1 MIIAIDGP
9 SASGKSTTAKGV
21 AEELDILHL
30 DTGAMY
36 RAITWACINSNI
48 ELVKSLQ
55 LSAFI
60 ETLSISFDTQN
71 NIRLNGRDISKE
83 IRKTEITSKVSI
95 ISAISYVR
103 EKMVNKQR
111 LIAKNL
117 DCVIEG
123 RDIGTVVFPNA
134 DYKFF
139 LDAKPEIRA
148 KRRMLDLMLI
158 GENKSFEDLVEEIK
172 MRDYLDSNREISPL
186 IKAKDAI
193 IIDTTNLT
201 MDEQIKKITSLMIHK
216 P

>member
-30 DTGAMY
+30 NTGAMY
-36 RAITWACINSNI
+36 RAVTWACINSNI

-60 ETLSISFDTQN
+60 DTLSISFDTQN
-71 NIRLNGRDISKE
+71 KIRLNGRDISKE

-117 DCVIEG
+117 DCVMEG

-201 MDEQIKKITSLMIHK
+201 MDEQIKKITSLIKHK

>member
-30 DTGAMY
+30 NTGAMY
-36 RAITWACINSNI
+36 RAVTWACINSNI

-117 DCVIEG
+117 DCVMEG

-201 MDEQIKKITSLMIHK
+201 MDEQIKKITSLIKHK

>member
-30 DTGAMY
+30 NTGAMY
-36 RAITWACINSNI
+36 RAVTWACINSNI

-60 ETLSISFDTQN
+60 DTLNISFDTQN
-71 NIRLNGRDISKE
+71 KIRLNGRDISKE

-117 DCVIEG
+117 DCVMEG

-158 GENKSFEDLVEEIK
+158 GENKSFEDLFEEIK

>member
-55 LSAFI
+55 LSSFI

-83 IRKTEITSKVSI
+83 IRRTEITSKVSI

-117 DCVIEG
+117 DCVMEG

>member
-36 RAITWACINSNI
+36 RAVTWACINSNI

-117 DCVIEG
+117 DCVMEG

-158 GENKSFEDLVEEIK
+158 GENKSFEDLFEEIK

>member
-36 RAITWACINSNI
+36 RAVTWACINSNI

-158 GENKSFEDLVEEIK
+158 GENKSFEDLFEEIK

>member
-30 DTGAMY
+30 NTGAMY
-36 RAITWACINSNI
+36 RAVTWACINSNI
-48 ELVKSLQ
+48 KLVKSLQ

-60 ETLSISFDTQN
+60 DTLSISFDTQN
-71 NIRLNGRDISKE
+71 KIRLNGRDISKE

-117 DCVIEG
+117 DCVMEG

-201 MDEQIKKITSLMIHK
+201 MDEQIKKITSLIKHK

>member
-30 DTGAMY
+30 NTGAMY
-36 RAITWACINSNI
+36 RAVTWACINSNI

-71 NIRLNGRDISKE
+71 KIRLNGRDISKE

-117 DCVIEG
+117 DCVMEG

-201 MDEQIKKITSLMIHK
+201 MDEQI
-216 P
+216 

>member
-30 DTGAMY
+30 NTGAMY
-36 RAITWACINSNI
+36 RAVTWACINSNI

-60 ETLSISFDTQN
+60 DTLNISFDTQN
-71 NIRLNGRDISKE
+71 KIRLNGRDISKE

-117 DCVIEG
+117 DCVMEG

>member
-30 DTGAMY
+30 NTGAMY
-36 RAITWACINSNI
+36 RAVTWACINSNI

-117 DCVIEG
+117 DCVMEG

-158 GENKSFEDLVEEIK
+158 GENKSFEDLFEEIK

>member
-30 DTGAMY
+30 NTGAMY
-36 RAITWACINSNI
+36 RAVTWACINSNI
-48 ELVKSLQ
+48 KLEKSLQ

-60 ETLSISFDTQN
+60 DTLSISFDTQN
-71 NIRLNGRDISKE
+71 KIRLNGRDISKE
-83 IRKTEITSKVSI
+83 IRKTEITSKVST

-111 LIAKNL
+111 QIAKNL

>member
-30 DTGAMY
+30 NTGAMY
-36 RAITWACINSNI
+36 RAVTWACINSNI

-60 ETLSISFDTQN
+60 DTLSISFNTQN
-71 NIRLNGRDISKE
+71 KIRLNGRDISKE

-117 DCVIEG
+117 DCVMEG

>member
-55 LSAFI
+55 LSSFI

-83 IRKTEITSKVSI
+83 IRRTEITSKVSI

>member
-36 RAITWACINSNI
+36 RAVTWACINSNI

-83 IRKTEITSKVSI
+83 IRRTEITSKVSI

-117 DCVIEG
+117 DCVMEG

>member
-55 LSAFI
+55 LSSFI

-117 DCVIEG
+117 DCVMEG

>member
-30 DTGAMY
+30 NTGAMY
-36 RAITWACINSNI
+36 RAVTWACINSNI

-117 DCVIEG
+117 DCVMEG

-172 MRDYLDSNREISPL
+172 MRDYLDSNRKISPL

-216 P
+216 Q

>member
-36 RAITWACINSNI
+36 RAVTWACINSNI

-117 DCVIEG
+117 DCVMEG

-172 MRDYLDSNREISPL
+172 MRDYLDSNRKISPL

>member
-36 RAITWACINSNI
+36 RAVTWACINSNI

-117 DCVIEG
+117 DCVMEG

>member
-21 AEELDILHL
+21 AEDLDILHL

-36 RAITWACINSNI
+36 RAVTWACINSNI

-117 DCVIEG
+117 DCVMEG

>member
-30 DTGAMY
+30 NTGAMY
-36 RAITWACINSNI
+36 RAVTWACINSNI
-48 ELVKSLQ
+48 KLVKSLQ

-60 ETLSISFDTQN
+60 DTLSISFDTQN
-71 NIRLNGRDISKE
+71 KIRLNGRDISKE

-117 DCVIEG
+117 DCVMEG

-158 GENKSFEDLVEEIK
+158 GENKSFEDLFEEIK

>member
-30 DTGAMY
+30 NTGAMY
-36 RAITWACINSNI
+36 RAVTWACINSNI

-117 DCVIEG
+117 DCVMEG

>member
-36 RAITWACINSNI
+36 RAVTWACINSNI
-48 ELVKSLQ
+48 KLVKSLQ

-60 ETLSISFDTQN
+60 DTLSISFDTQN
-71 NIRLNGRDISKE
+71 KIRLNGRDISKE

-117 DCVIEG
+117 DCVMEG

>member
-30 DTGAMY
+30 NTGAMY
-36 RAITWACINSNI
+36 RAVTWACINSNI
-48 ELVKSLQ
+48 KLVKSLQ

-60 ETLSISFDTQN
+60 DTLSISFDTQN
-71 NIRLNGRDISKE
+71 KIRLNGRDISKE

-117 DCVIEG
+117 DCVMEG

>member
-36 RAITWACINSNI
+36 RAVTWACINSNI

-60 ETLSISFDTQN
+60 ETLSLSFDTQN

-117 DCVIEG
+117 DCVMEG

>member
-21 AEELDILHL
+21 AEELGILHL
-30 DTGAMY
+30 NTGAMY
-36 RAITWACINSNI
+36 RAVTWACINSNI
-48 ELVKSLQ
+48 KLVKSLQ

-60 ETLSISFDTQN
+60 DTLSISFDTQN
-71 NIRLNGRDISKE
+71 KIRLNGRDISKE

-117 DCVIEG
+117 DCVMEG

>member
-48 ELVKSLQ
+48 KLVKSLQ

-60 ETLSISFDTQN
+60 DTLSISFDTQN
-71 NIRLNGRDISKE
+71 KIRLNGRDISKE

-117 DCVIEG
+117 DCVMEG

>member
-117 DCVIEG
+117 DCVMEG

>member
-9 SASGKSTTAKGV
+9 SASGKSTTAKGI

-30 DTGAMY
+30 NTGAMY
-36 RAITWACINSNI
+36 RAVTWACINSNI

-117 DCVIEG
+117 DCVMEG

>member
-36 RAITWACINSNI
+36 RAVTWACINSNI

-117 DCVIEG
+117 DCVMEG

-216 P
+216 Q

>member
-36 RAITWACINSNI
+36 RAVTWACINSNI

-117 DCVIEG
+117 DCVMEG

-201 MDEQIKKITSLMIHK
+201 MDEQIKKITSLIKHK

>member
-36 RAITWACINSNI
+36 RAVTWACINSNI

-83 IRKTEITSKVSI
+83 IRKTEITSKVST

-111 LIAKNL
+111 QIAKNL

-148 KRRMLDLMLI
+148 KRRMLDLVLI
-158 GENKSFEDLVEEIK
+158 GEKKSFEDLVEEIK

>member
-1 MIIAIDGP
+1 
-9 SASGKSTTAKGV
+9 
-21 AEELDILHL
+21 
-30 DTGAMY
+30 
-36 RAITWACINSNI
+36 
-48 ELVKSLQ
+48 
-55 LSAFI
+55 
-60 ETLSISFDTQN
+60 
-71 NIRLNGRDISKE
+71 
-83 IRKTEITSKVSI
+83 
-95 ISAISYVR
+95 
-103 EKMVNKQR
+103 MVNKQR

-117 DCVIEG
+117 DCVMEG

>member
-36 RAITWACINSNI
+36 RAVTWACINSNI

-60 ETLSISFDTQN
+60 DTLSISFDTQN
-71 NIRLNGRDISKE
+71 KIRLNGRDISKE

-117 DCVIEG
+117 DCVMEG

>member
-30 DTGAMY
+30 NTGAMY
-36 RAITWACINSNI
+36 RAVTWACINSNI
-48 ELVKSLQ
+48 KLVKSLQ

-60 ETLSISFDTQN
+60 DTLSISFDTQN
-71 NIRLNGRDISKE
+71 KIRLNGRDISKE

-117 DCVIEG
+117 DCVMEG

-216 P
+216 Q

>member
-30 DTGAMY
+30 NTGAMY
-36 RAITWACINSNI
+36 RAVTWACINSNI
-48 ELVKSLQ
+48 KLVKSLQ

-60 ETLSISFDTQN
+60 DTLSISFDTQN
-71 NIRLNGRDISKE
+71 KIRLNGRDISKE

-117 DCVIEG
+117 DCVMEG

-158 GENKSFEDLVEEIK
+158 GEKKSFEDLVEEIK

>member
-30 DTGAMY
+30 NTGAMY
-36 RAITWACINSNI
+36 RAVTWACINSNI
-48 ELVKSLQ
+48 KLVKSLQ

-60 ETLSISFDTQN
+60 DTLSISFDTQN

-117 DCVIEG
+117 DCVMEG

>member
-30 DTGAMY
+30 NTGAMY
-36 RAITWACINSNI
+36 RAVTWACINSNI

-60 ETLSISFDTQN
+60 DTLSISFDTQN
-71 NIRLNGRDISKE
+71 KIRLNGRDISKE

-117 DCVIEG
+117 DCVMEG

-158 GENKSFEDLVEEIK
+158 GENKSFEDLFEEIK

>member
-30 DTGAMY
+30 NTGAMY
-36 RAITWACINSNI
+36 RAVTWACINSNI

-60 ETLSISFDTQN
+60 DTLSISFDTQN

-117 DCVIEG
+117 DCVMEG

>member
-30 DTGAMY
+30 NTGAMY
-36 RAITWACINSNI
+36 RAVTWACINSNI
-48 ELVKSLQ
+48 KLVKSLQ

-60 ETLSISFDTQN
+60 DTLSISFDTQN

>member
-30 DTGAMY
+30 NTGAMY
-36 RAITWACINSNI
+36 RAVTWACINSNI
-48 ELVKSLQ
+48 KLVKSLQ

-60 ETLSISFDTQN
+60 DTLSISFDTQN
-71 NIRLNGRDISKE
+71 KIRLNGRDISKE

-117 DCVIEG
+117 DCVMEG

-201 MDEQIKKITSLMIHK
+201 MDKQIKKITSLIKHK